1 MLMSNYRTCVRITTK
16 TLAAEVIQ
24 LELNT
29 MAQQAKV
36 SVEGHVYS
44 GIAFQM
50 TIKFFMTSI
59 CGTITIVGMLLVM
72 NLHHFAMSVSTKVD
86 YNVTYDLVFEQNCLV
101 VASEEPGHDYE
112 MDECDIPECGDSKKP
127 RNATNFQETCS
138 NPESRNE
145 QCSTEQFSCQ
155 PGECIYR

>member
-1 MLMSNYRTCVRITTK
+1 MLMSSYRTCVRVTTK

-59 CGTITIVGMLLVM
+59 CGTIIIEEMSLVM
-72 NLHHFAMSVSTKVD
+72 NLHHSAMLVSIK
-86 YNVTYDLVFEQNCLV
+86 LE
-101 VASEEPGHDYE
+101 
-112 MDECDIPECGDSKKP
+112 
-127 RNATNFQETCS
+127 S
-138 NPESRNE
+138 NI
-145 QCSTEQFSCQ
+145 TFL
-155 PGECIYR
+155 